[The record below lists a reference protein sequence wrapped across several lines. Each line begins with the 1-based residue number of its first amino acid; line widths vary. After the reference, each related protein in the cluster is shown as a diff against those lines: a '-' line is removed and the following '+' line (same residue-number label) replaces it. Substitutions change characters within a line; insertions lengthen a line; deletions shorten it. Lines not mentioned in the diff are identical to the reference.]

1 MYTVDSTRRRI
12 KAMGTETFIT
22 WILETNFS
30 EEEKKQLEGI
40 HIMSDGIPCLSAI
53 YLLAQ

>member
-22 WILETNFS
+22 WILEANFS

-40 HIMSDGIPCLSAI
+40 YIMSNGIPCLSAI

>member
-12 KAMGTETFIT
+12 KAKGVEDFIT
-22 WILETNFS
+22 CFLAANFS
-30 EEEKKQLEGI
+30 DEEKQQLENI
-40 HIMSDGIPCLSAI
+40 HIMSNGIPCLSAI